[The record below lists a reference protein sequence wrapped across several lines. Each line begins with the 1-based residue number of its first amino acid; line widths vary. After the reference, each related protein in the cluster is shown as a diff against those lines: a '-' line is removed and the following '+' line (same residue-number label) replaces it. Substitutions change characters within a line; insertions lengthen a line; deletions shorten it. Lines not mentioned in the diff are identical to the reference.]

1 MDKND
6 LNVIANKIASE
17 GIEIKNKD
25 FLKDIYIY
33 NLNDL
38 KTSFDEF
45 DILINEIKYKKQEV
59 TLIFYLGLFNLIDFT
74 EIKSWN
80 IKKLDSYSLLK
91 GGLIKY
97 FLGHLTITYKSP
109 EISFNRNYF
118 SFIDQWYSYKLHPMK
133 PLFSLLNWI
142 YRDDKEFF
150 FDLFFKDKSN
160 YLFITLVHGG
170 IIEDFKFDEKY
181 IQFGCEDEIKLYA
194 IFYYFINP
202 YHYLQNYDVENFKSN
217 LDIIMKIPLNFLMK
231 IVLDYIRSDYVKIV
245 PIEFINIIN
254 ENDTLFYETF
264 NSMKLNNI
272 RELQSFLFLLDY
284 GSAYFQDI
292 MFKLIL
298 KKFESLLL
306 RQYIFVEID
315 DLKLIYER
323 LSKEQISEV
332 ILLLIKIKENLVFVS
347 EFDLQIR
354 YAKYLIDIRKYNQL
368 NDLIE
373 FSLSFK

>member
-6 LNVIANKIASE
+6 LNIIANKIASE

-25 FLKDIYIY
+25 SLKDIY

-38 KTSFDEF
+38 KSSFNEF
-45 DILINEIKYKKQEV
+45 DILINEVKYKKQEV

-80 IKKLDSYSLLK
+80 IKKLDSYPLLK

-142 YRDDKEFF
+142 YRDDKKFF

-170 IIEDFKFDEKY
+170 IVEDFKFDEKY

-231 IVLDYIRSDYVKIV
+231 IVLDYIRSEHVKII
-245 PIEFINIIN
+245 PIEFVNMIN

-264 NSMKLNNI
+264 NCMKLNNI

-284 GSAYFQDI
+284 GSVHFQDI
-292 MFKLIL
+292 MFKFIL
-298 KKFESLLL
+298 KKIESLLS
-306 RQYIFVEID
+306 RQFIFVEID
-315 DLKLIYER
+315 DLKLIYES

-354 YAKYLIDIRKYNQL
+354 YKKYLIDIRKYNQL

>member
-1 MDKND
+1 
-6 LNVIANKIASE
+6 
-17 GIEIKNKD
+17 
-25 FLKDIYIY
+25 
-33 NLNDL
+33 
-38 KTSFDEF
+38 
-45 DILINEIKYKKQEV
+45 
-59 TLIFYLGLFNLIDFT
+59 
-74 EIKSWN
+74 
-80 IKKLDSYSLLK
+80 
-91 GGLIKY
+91 
-97 FLGHLTITYKSP
+97 
-109 EISFNRNYF
+109 
-118 SFIDQWYSYKLHPMK
+118 MK

-150 FDLFFKDKSN
+150 FDLFFKDKTN
-160 YLFITLVHGG
+160 YLFITLIHGG

-202 YHYLQNYDVENFKSN
+202 YHYLQNYDDENFKSN

-231 IVLDYIRSDYVKIV
+231 IVLDYIRSEHVKIV
-245 PIEFINIIN
+245 PIEFVNMIN

-264 NSMKLNNI
+264 NCMKLNNI

-284 GSAYFQDI
+284 DSVHFQDI
-292 MFKLIL
+292 MFKFIL
-298 KKFESLLL
+298 KKFESLLS
-306 RQYIFVEID
+306 RQFIFVEID
-315 DLKLIYER
+315 DLKLIYES

-332 ILLLIKIKENLVFVS
+332 ILLLIKIKENLVFVP

-354 YAKYLIDIRKYNQL
+354 YKKYLIDIRKYNQL

>member
-6 LNVIANKIASE
+6 LNIIANKIASE

-25 FLKDIYIY
+25 SLKDIY

-38 KTSFDEF
+38 KSSFNEF
-45 DILINEIKYKKQEV
+45 DILINEVKYKKQEV

-80 IKKLDSYSLLK
+80 IKKLDSYPLLK

-142 YRDDKEFF
+142 YRDDKKFF

-202 YHYLQNYDVENFKSN
+202 YQYLQNYDVENFKSN

-231 IVLDYIRSDYVKIV
+231 IVLDYIRSEHVKII
-245 PIEFINIIN
+245 PIEFVNMIN

-264 NSMKLNNI
+264 NCMKLNNI

-284 GSAYFQDI
+284 GSVHFQDI
-292 MFKLIL
+292 MFKFIL
-298 KKFESLLL
+298 KKIESLLS
-306 RQYIFVEID
+306 RQFIFVEID
-315 DLKLIYER
+315 DLKLIYES

-354 YAKYLIDIRKYNQL
+354 YKKYLIDIRKYNQL

>member
-6 LNVIANKIASE
+6 LNIIANKIASE

-25 FLKDIYIY
+25 SLKDIY

-38 KTSFDEF
+38 KSSFNEF
-45 DILINEIKYKKQEV
+45 DILINEVKYKKQEV
-59 TLIFYLGLFNLIDFT
+59 TLIFFLGLFNLIDFT

-80 IKKLDSYSLLK
+80 IKKLDSYPLLK

-142 YRDDKEFF
+142 YRDDKKFF

-170 IIEDFKFDEKY
+170 IVEDFKFDEKY

-231 IVLDYIRSDYVKIV
+231 IVLDYIRSEHVKII
-245 PIEFINIIN
+245 PIEFVNMIN

-264 NSMKLNNI
+264 NCMKLNNI

-284 GSAYFQDI
+284 GSVHFQDI
-292 MFKLIL
+292 MFKFIL
-298 KKFESLLL
+298 KKIESLLS
-306 RQYIFVEID
+306 RQFIFVEID
-315 DLKLIYER
+315 DLKLIYES

-354 YAKYLIDIRKYNQL
+354 YKKYLIDIRKYNQL

>member
-6 LNVIANKIASE
+6 LNIIANKIASE

-25 FLKDIYIY
+25 SLKDIY

-38 KTSFDEF
+38 KSSFDEF
-45 DILINEIKYKKQEV
+45 DILINEVKYKKQEV

-80 IKKLDSYSLLK
+80 IKKLDSYPLLK

-150 FDLFFKDKSN
+150 FDLFFKDRSN

-231 IVLDYIRSDYVKIV
+231 IVLDYIRSEHVKII
-245 PIEFINIIN
+245 PIEFVNMIN

-264 NSMKLNNI
+264 NCMKLNNI

-284 GSAYFQDI
+284 GSVHFQDI
-292 MFKLIL
+292 MFKFIL
-298 KKFESLLL
+298 KKIESLLS
-306 RQYIFVEID
+306 RQFIFVEID
-315 DLKLIYER
+315 DLKLIYES

-354 YAKYLIDIRKYNQL
+354 YKKYLIDIRKYNQL

>member
-6 LNVIANKIASE
+6 LNIIANKIASE

-25 FLKDIYIY
+25 SLKDIY

-38 KTSFDEF
+38 KSSFNEF
-45 DILINEIKYKKQEV
+45 DILINEVKYKKQEV

-80 IKKLDSYSLLK
+80 IKKLDSYPLLK

-142 YRDDKEFF
+142 YRDDKKFF

-231 IVLDYIRSDYVKIV
+231 IVLDYIRSEHVKII
-245 PIEFINIIN
+245 PIEFVNMIN

-264 NSMKLNNI
+264 NCMKLNNI

-284 GSAYFQDI
+284 GSVHFQDI
-292 MFKLIL
+292 MFKFIL
-298 KKFESLLL
+298 KKIESLLS
-306 RQYIFVEID
+306 RQFIFVEID
-315 DLKLIYER
+315 DLKLIYES

-354 YAKYLIDIRKYNQL
+354 YKKYLIDIRKYNQL